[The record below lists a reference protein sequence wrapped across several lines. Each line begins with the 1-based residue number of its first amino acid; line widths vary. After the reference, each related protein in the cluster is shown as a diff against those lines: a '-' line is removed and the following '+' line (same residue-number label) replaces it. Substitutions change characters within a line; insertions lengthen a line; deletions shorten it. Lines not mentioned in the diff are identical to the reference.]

1 MSVKQYFKSI
11 QLEQSQARVSPKQ
24 ATPIFFDKFKK
35 IIYLLRVLLLSK
47 DVLPSER
54 YIYARDLAF
63 FSLDFFSGDRAL
75 DLGRIKTID
84 VLRHPDGM
92 SLLFHQHI
100 GKTLRGKHSRAFAV
114 KQTANPAICPVQN
127 LQFYIN
133 LCASMQVKLSSGF
146 LFHPTTSKGCISN
159 APFLASTMQARL
171 VKYLSTLGI
180 YDGESVHGFR
190 GGTSILLRL
199 SGVSKE
205 EVAKDVGWQSTS
217 LVDCYTQVEKV
228 MSASTSSDILA
239 RSTVDHGQGSQVEEL
254 GKTFRECNH

>member
-1 MSVKQYFKSI
+1 MTPSVEWETGTIDLVSAISPHTCPLNSTSSLFSWNNRRQEFPLSRQHPYFSI
-11 QLEQSQARVSPKQ
+11 NSRRSF
-24 ATPIFFDKFKK
+24 TTS
-35 IIYLLRVLLLSK
+35 RVLLLSK

-54 YIYARDLAF
+54 YLYARDLAF
-63 FSLDFFSGDRAL
+63 FSLDFFSGDRAS

-84 VLRHPDGM
+84 VLRHPQGT
-92 SLLFHQHI
+92 SLLFYQHM

-114 KQTANPAICPVQN
+114 KRTANPAICPVQN

-199 SGVSKE
+199 LGVSKE
-205 EVAKDVGWQSTS
+205 EVAKDVGW
-217 LVDCYTQVEKV
+217 LYP
-228 MSASTSSDILA
+228 
-239 RSTVDHGQGSQVEEL
+239 G
-254 GKTFRECNH
+254 